1 LEESGQSHR
10 GTHIFS
16 INFAWRQGATQA
28 KAILPDAAKFLGV
41 FQRAL
46 GLSA

>member
-28 KAILPDAAKFLGV
+28 KAILPDAAKFFWASSSERL
-41 FQRAL
+41 A
-46 GLSA
+46 